1 MKRARQNIGKPGKT
15 PAKKPAQK
23 QSKAGKHKKSKIGRF
38 FKWMGIIIVFLI
50 VMVVVLLGFGFV
62 SEDDAFIPVDK
73 ESGKINLLL
82 LGVDQE
88 GLRTDAMMVASYDF
102 DNGHVNLLSVPRDT
116 KVYVTNRAVYRKIN
130 EVHAMHGENGEILGP
145 EGSAE
150 VVTQVTGIPINYYL
164 EFSFTAIDNFMNIL
178 GSVEYDVP
186 DVEGNG
192 KGMNYDDPAQDLHI
206 HLKPGLQKLTGN
218 QVQQF
223 LRYRKSNSG
232 TQDGSDLS
240 RIARQQDFVKAVID
254 QKVNVGLLAKLPEI
268 FRQMKKE
275 LKTNLSLGDVAKY
288 VRYLKDLRSEN
299 VSTFQLPGE
308 DKYIGGGWYHVLDE
322 DAAKTLIEQEFGYDA
337 SNITTDVT
345 VSAIRQSAKATKKPT
360 STKKPVSTAKA
371 TQSPKATQKPSAK
384 TEKPV
389 TTKKPIKTEEPKE
402 ETKAPAKKPTQQ
414 PTEKPTKSPTRA
426 PTKTPEKEEDDGVIS
441 ID

>member
-1 MKRARQNIGKPGKT
+1 MKRARQNNGKPKKASPQKT
-15 PAKKPAQK
+15 VQNQNKAQK
-23 QSKAGKHKKSKIGRF
+23 PKKSKIGRF
-38 FKWMGIIIVFLI
+38 FKWLGLILVSLI
-50 VMVVVLLGFGFV
+50 VIVVVLLGFGFV
-62 SEDDAFIPVDK
+62 SEDDAFIPVDTA
-73 ESGKINLLL
+73 SGKINLLL
-82 LGVDQE
+82 LGVDNE

-116 KVYVTNRAVYRKIN
+116 KVYVTNRSVYRKIN
-130 EVHAMHGENGEILGP
+130 EVHAMHGEDGEILGP

-178 GSVEYDVP
+178 GPVKYDVP

-192 KGMNYDDPAQDLHI
+192 KGMNYDDPVQDLHI
-206 HLKPGLQKLTGN
+206 HLKPGMQELTGN

-254 QKVNVGLLAKLPEI
+254 QKVNVGLLTKIPEI

-275 LKTNLSLGDVAKY
+275 LKTNLSIGDVAKY

-322 DAAKTLIEQEFGYDA
+322 EAAKTLIEQEFGYDA

-345 VSAIRQSAKATKKPT
+345 VSAIRQSAKATKKPAA
-360 STKKPVSTAKA
+360 TKKPETNV
-371 TQSPKATQKPSAK
+371 KATQKPAATNKPTAQTAK
-384 TEKPV
+384 PAA
-389 TTKKPIKTEEPKE
+389 TKKPVKTEEPEE
-402 ETKAPAKKPTQQ
+402 ETKTPTAKPTPK
-414 PTEKPTKSPTRA
+414 PTEKPTKT
-426 PTKTPEKEEDDGVIS
+426 PTKEPEKDEEDEIIS
-441 ID
+441 LD